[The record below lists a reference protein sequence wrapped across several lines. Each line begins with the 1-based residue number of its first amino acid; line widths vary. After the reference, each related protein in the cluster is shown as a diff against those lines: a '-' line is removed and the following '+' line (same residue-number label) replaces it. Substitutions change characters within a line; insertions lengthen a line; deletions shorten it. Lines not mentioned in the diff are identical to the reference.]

1 VDSLK
6 EQIKHEQELLR
17 LLWITAIATIGGSLS
32 LLLGNATPLRSGL
45 AGLGFLATLLLVVLI
60 LRQEREIRSLLRQ
73 MKEQEK

>member
-1 VDSLK
+1 MDALK

-32 LLLGNATPLRSGL
+32 LLLGDATSLRSSL

-73 MKEQEK
+73 MKEQAK